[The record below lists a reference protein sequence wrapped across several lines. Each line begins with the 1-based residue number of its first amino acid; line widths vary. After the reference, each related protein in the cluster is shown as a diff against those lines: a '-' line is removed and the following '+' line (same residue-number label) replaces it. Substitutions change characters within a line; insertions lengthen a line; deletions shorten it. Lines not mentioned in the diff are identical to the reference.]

1 MNCVIMLFRVG
12 RCRSVQGGATRPGV
26 RPVRAAPSPALCP
39 PGAAEDLGAVCPGRG
54 RASAGA
60 GAGRLQGPGPDASL
74 HSPHSRPSSPKP
86 RVRFGRPPLR
96 PYLEPPQSAGRGAG
110 GRGTRALGDVR
121 GLGRLRAGRAQ
132 GRWAVRSGR

>member
-60 GAGRLQGPGPDASL
+60 GAGCQPPLSPLPPLVAQAQGPLWTTTPAPRPRASSVCRERSWGQGDQGPG
-74 HSPHSRPSSPKP
+74 
-86 RVRFGRPPLR
+86 
-96 PYLEPPQSAGRGAG
+96 
-110 GRGTRALGDVR
+110 
-121 GLGRLRAGRAQ
+121 
-132 GRWAVRSGR
+132 